1 MKIIYEKHPVTKERK
16 AYLRGKGYRILD
28 AVFAPADYKSPE
40 PQQEEEVE
48 KEAQVDVVA
57 ETETEAEVE
66 AATEKEAEAEI
77 KPAETKVATKT
88 AAKK

>member
-40 PQQEEEVE
+40 PKPKEE
-48 KEAQVDVVA
+48 
-57 ETETEAEVE
+57 T
-66 AATEKEAEAEI
+66 
-77 KPAETKVATKT
+77 ATKT
-88 AAKK
+88 AAKE